1 MFPKLGLKLTF
12 FMVLVSGL
20 TIIVASILIDQ
31 ALDRQFAN
39 FLETSQ
45 LERNQQ
51 VVQTIKELYRG
62 GQDWITIERQLQL
75 LGLATNAQII
85 VRERRMGGAL
95 MSHGPGSMMAH
106 GNALMRRQT
115 TESLSLPDGTTAVI
129 DIIPSQ
135 RPEHAL
141 QEEEFRQAVNQ
152 SIFLASLLSIGA
164 ALIVSAF
171 FSWGLTKPLNQL
183 VTMVR
188 KVGQGDLG
196 QRTEVRGRDEFS
208 YLSHEFNQMAAN
220 LERMEQ
226 LRIKLTNDVA
236 HELRTPLA
244 TVQAYVEGMSDGVVE
259 PTEENLSLVLEE
271 AQRLH
276 GLLEG
281 LQELAKLE
289 QPMPRKERVD
299 VEELLG
305 SLVATL
311 GILAEEKGIL
321 LHWQGQPGL
330 YALGDGEMLTTAFR
344 NLVENAIKY
353 TPQGGQV
360 SIHLGVEQNQVQ
372 VKICDTGIG
381 IEAQDLPFIFER
393 FYRTDLSRSRATGGT
408 GIGLAVTAG
417 IIQGHEG
424 TISVQSEP
432 GAGSTFVV
440 RLPKS

>member
-164 ALIVSAF
+164 ALVVSAF

-330 YALGDGEMLTTAFR
+330 YTLGDGEMLTTAFR